1 MTPTLR
7 PRLIALAC
15 MACAAQAAVASQKMS
30 YSVPITITA
39 TTPGSAA
46 GTAAPQSTP
55 DPAMPPATRATTQA
69 ETQTTAPAA
78 RPAKAH
84 KAAAGSTVKASPEQT
99 QQAMQIQAGQDGPL
113 DVPEAP
119 LELGP
124 GMQRIIALS
133 DLPARVAIADPEIA
147 EVTVLKPVNKGSRG
161 AALLIV
167 AKQSGSTSLLV
178 WNKGSDKPAG
188 YSLTV
193 TAPQLAP
200 LSQVP
205 GMTLQTKGNAVR
217 LEGSISNVA
226 AYQQARDNIAK
237 SSIGGK
243 PVELTDATTLSTPGT
258 VQVDVK
264 VVEFSRNDI
273 QRLGIN
279 FTKGNGDLAFGFGS
293 AVMTGGSSAI
303 NQALNITYNRTG
315 PRSLMAQ
322 LTALQS
328 EGVARVLAE
337 PTLVAQ
343 SGQSASFLA
352 GGEIPIPVPS
362 GAAGTA
368 TFTIQFK
375 EFGIR
380 LGFTPTILSTN
391 TIALKVSPEVS
402 DLDRTNAVTVN
413 GFNIPAILT
422 RRAETTVELGDG
434 ESFVIGGLISSNINS
449 TVQKFPVLADLP
461 ILGGFFR
468 NVAYEKQDKE
478 LLIIATPRLVKP
490 RAKGAPAMPLP
501 GGPSVATRP
510 GWGQMFLPASD
521 GSLPGFSR

>member
-1 MTPTLR
+1 MTLKHR
-7 PRLIALAC
+7 PHIITLAC
-15 MACAAQAAVASQKMS
+15 LATGICGATSGAWAGPMS
-30 YSVPITITA
+30 YSVPISITA
-39 TTPGSAA
+39 KTPSTPSTNRSPVKKASAQA
-46 GTAAPQSTP
+46 ANPQTATMQAAPPQT
-55 DPAMPPATRATTQA
+55 AT
-69 ETQTTAPAA
+69 
-78 RPAKAH
+78 
-84 KAAAGSTVKASPEQT
+84 
-99 QQAMQIQAGQDGPL
+99 MQAGQDGPL
-113 DVPEAP
+113 DITETQF
-119 LELGP
+119 EMGT
-124 GMQRIIALS
+124 GSQRIVSLGDI
-133 DLPARVAIADPEIA
+133 PARVAIADPEIA
-147 EVTVLKPVNKGSRG
+147 EVTVLKPVSKGG
-161 AALLIV
+161 KGGALLIV
-167 AKQSGSTSLLV
+167 AKQAGSTSLLV
-178 WNKGSDKPAG
+178 WTRGSEKPVA
-188 YSLTV
+188 YNLVVNS
-193 TAPQLAP
+193 PQLAP
-200 LSQVP
+200 LSAVP
-205 GMTLQTKGNAVR
+205 GMTVQTKGNAVR
-217 LEGSISNVA
+217 IEGAVNNVA

-237 SSIGGK
+237 SSVGGK

-279 FTKGNGDLAFGFGS
+279 FSKTNGDLTFGFGS
-293 AVMTGGSSAI
+293 AATGMTGSAI
-303 NQALNITYNRTG
+303 NQALSITYNRTD
-315 PRSLMAQ
+315 PSALLAQ

-362 GAAGTA
+362 GAAGTG

-380 LGFTPTILSTN
+380 LGFTPTILSSK
-391 TIALKVSPEVS
+391 TIALKVAPEVS

-422 RRAETTVELGDG
+422 RRAETTVELGEG
-434 ESFVIGGLISSNINS
+434 ESFVIGGLISSNISS

-478 LLIIATPRLVKP
+478 LLIIATPRFVKP
-490 RAKGAPAMPLP
+490 RAKGAPALPLP
-501 GGPSVATRP
+501 GGPAVATRP